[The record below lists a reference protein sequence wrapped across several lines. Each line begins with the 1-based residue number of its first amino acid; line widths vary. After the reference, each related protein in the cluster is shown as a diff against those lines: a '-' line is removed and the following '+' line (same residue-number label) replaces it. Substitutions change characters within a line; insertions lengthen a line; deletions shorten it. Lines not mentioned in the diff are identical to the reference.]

1 LLCLGAASTAALT
14 AATEGSIK
22 AAELN
27 VPGYFVLPKAANFVI
42 FFLNLHQEFIGEL
55 IRKKLAPED
64 RSVTDDDLAIVEFVC
79 KLLSERCALLVCS
92 TFMCDPVTIL
102 LCDFVTVT
110 VTL

>member
-1 LLCLGAASTAALT
+1 MCQ
-14 AATEGSIK
+14 
-22 AAELN
+22 
-27 VPGYFVLPKAANFVI
+27 VI
-42 FFLNLHQEFIGEL
+42 FYNHKLQIWKFFLNLHQEFIGEL

-102 LCDFVTVT
+102 LCDFVTVALQLLT
-110 VTL
+110 VAFYCGFVTVAL